1 MKTLKISF
9 IGAIAIGIALFTLSF
24 KAVDALT
31 NDTQT
36 NYVWYLKSTSGVW
49 SQTPVPGAP
58 TPNPPLSANCGG
70 GDEFCA
76 KGFLPG
82 NPPEG
87 EIDDNTSAAQNRY
100 RD

>member
-1 MKTLKISF
+1 MKTLKFSF
-9 IGAIAIGIALFTLSF
+9 LGAIAIGIALFTLSF
-24 KAVDALT
+24 RGVDALT
-31 NDTQT
+31 DTQT
-36 NYVWYLKSTSGVW
+36 TYHWYLKSASGVW

-58 TPNPPLSANCGG
+58 TANPPGSANCGG